1 MGKKKYCT
9 PAILLLQGG
18 GGPGIGGGSG
28 EPNWPRD
35 DAKGA
40 DYEPEWE
47 ENEERPLWE

>member
-18 GGPGIGGGSG
+18 ADPGTGGGSHD
-28 EPNWPRD
+28 PNWP
-35 DAKGA
+35 DAKGV

>member
-18 GGPGIGGGSG
+18 GDPGIGGGSKG
-28 EPNWPRD
+28 DPNWPS
-35 DAKGA
+35 AKGA

-47 ENEERPLWE
+47 ENEESPLWE